1 MSPKK
6 HIVTAQDGHAENKQP
21 SLTRVNTNKPDQPEN
36 LERPSWKWGVK
47 DEEQVDRQSVQVG
60 PPSKEIK
67 LQKGPE
73 ATGNLSAGG
82 GLRMRGQDAGDQTTT
97 SVDWI
102 QKTHQEGRSLA
113 QHPTH
118 PYLLHNLSRSGPN

>member
-21 SLTRVNTNKPDQPEN
+21 SVTRVNTNKPAQPEN

-47 DEEQVDRQSVQVG
+47 DEEQVDRQRGQVG

-67 LQKGPE
+67 LQQGPE

-82 GLRMRGQDAGDQTTT
+82 GLRMRGQ
-97 SVDWI
+97 
-102 QKTHQEGRSLA
+102 GRRGSDHHLCGLDPENSSRGKEFSSA
-113 QHPTH
+113 PNA
-118 PYLLHNLSRSGPN
+118 PLSPA

>member
-21 SLTRVNTNKPDQPEN
+21 SVTRVNTNKPAQPEN

-47 DEEQVDRQSVQVG
+47 DKEQVDRQRGQVG

-73 ATGNLSAGG
+73 ATGNLSGGG
-82 GLRMRGQDAGDQTTT
+82 GLRMWGGAT
-97 SVDWI
+97 SVDWT
-102 QKTHQEGRSLA
+102 QKTQQEGRSLA

-118 PYLLHNLSRSGPN
+118 P